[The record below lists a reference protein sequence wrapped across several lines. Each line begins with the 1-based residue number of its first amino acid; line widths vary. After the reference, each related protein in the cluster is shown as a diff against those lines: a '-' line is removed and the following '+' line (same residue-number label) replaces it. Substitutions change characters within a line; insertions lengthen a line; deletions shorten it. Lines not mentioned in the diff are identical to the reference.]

1 MGSGETL
8 SSHKT
13 DQADHTADHT
23 DNTTSTSS
31 ASSANGASRTDNT
44 GRDKT
49 DQELVD
55 AYIGGDGKAFSA
67 IVERHRSRLTTV
79 ARRYTHNDTDA
90 QDIVQEAL
98 LRASRKLHTYRREA
112 RLGTWLHR
120 LVMNSGYDFLN
131 HRSNR
136 ENYSLDAG
144 VVDEDYNHLLA
155 CTDDRDVDLRLTL
168 CAALRLL
175 RPDQRVALWLIDVAG
190 FDVAEVAR
198 QQGVAPGTIKSR
210 RARAKGVLKEAISF
224 SP

>member
-1 MGSGETL
+1 M
-8 SSHKT
+8 
-13 DQADHTADHT
+13 
-23 DNTTSTSS
+23 
-31 ASSANGASRTDNT
+31 
-44 GRDKT
+44 
-49 DQELVD
+49 
-55 AYIGGDGKAFSA
+55 GGDGKAFSA

-144 VVDEDYNHLLA
+144 VVEEDYNHLLA

-168 CAALRLL
+168 SAALRLL

-198 QQGVAPGTIKSR
+198 HQGVAPGTIKSR

-224 SP
+224 SS

>member
-13 DQADHTADHT
+13 DHKDHTADHA
-23 DNTTSTSS
+23 DKTSS
-31 ASSANGASRTDNT
+31 ANSANSANSTAT
-44 GRDKT
+44 AGRDKT

-144 VVDEDYNHLLA
+144 VVEEDYNHLLA

-168 CAALRLL
+168 NAALRLL

-198 QQGVAPGTIKSR
+198 HQGVAPGTIKSR

-224 SP
+224 SS

>member
-13 DQADHTADHT
+13 DQADHT

-31 ASSANGASRTDNT
+31 ADSASRTDNT
-44 GRDKT
+44 GHDKT

-168 CAALRLL
+168 SAALRLL
-175 RPDQRVALWLIDVAG
+175 RPDQRLALWLIDVAG